1 MPRIIALT
9 GGIGAGKSTVAH
21 ILRAWGYLVFDC
33 DSRAKKI
40 MDEDDNIKQRIASEI
55 ADEVIVDGRINRSL
69 LSEIVFA
76 DSEKL
81 RRLNT
86 IVHRA
91 VRENMRRW
99 AASVR
104 DHEIVF
110 VESAILY
117 SSGLYAEVDGELRVI
132 APDETRI
139 ARVIHRNGLTRNHI
153 EARIASQQPDENPA
167 TPLADVHLIIN
178 DDRHPVLPQLA
189 AYLTAWKNRI
199 FP

>member
-1 MPRIIALT
+1 MPHIIALT

-21 ILRAWGYLVFDC
+21 VLRAWGYLVYDC

-40 MDEDDNIKQRIASEI
+40 MDENDDIKQRIATEI
-55 ADEVIVDGRINRSL
+55 ATEAIVDGRIDRSR
-69 LSEIVFA
+69 LSKIVFA

-91 VRENMRRW
+91 VRDNIRRW

-104 DHEIVF
+104 DRKVVF

-117 SSGLYAEVDGELRVI
+117 SSGLYAEVDGELRVV

-139 ARVIHRNGLTRNHI
+139 ARVIRRNGLTRSHI
-153 EARIASQQPDENPA
+153 EARIASQQPDENPEI
-167 TPLADVHLIIN
+167 PLADVHMIIN
-178 DDRHPVLPQLA
+178 DDRQPVLPQLV
-189 AYLTAWKNRI
+189 AYLTTWKSRF

>member
-40 MDEDDNIKQRIASEI
+40 MDEDDNIKQRIATEI
-55 ADEVIVDGRINRSL
+55 AADAIVDGRIDRSR
-69 LSEIVFA
+69 LSGIVFA

-91 VRENMRRW
+91 VRDNIRRW

-104 DHEIVF
+104 DHEVVF

-139 ARVIHRNGLTRNHI
+139 ARVIRRNGLTRSHI
-153 EARIASQQPDENPA
+153 EARIASQQPDENHA
-167 TPLADVHLIIN
+167 TPLANVHLIIN
-178 DDRHPVLPQLA
+178 DDRQPVLPQLA
-189 AYLTAWKNRI
+189 AYLTTRKSRF